1 MVFSPGQDQF
11 RAATRLCICEL
22 CKSAFGSCHQF
33 SNYTLSIAEKNK
45 VYLRSNNAKPDQDEE
60 DETDITD
67 FVAAGSLV
75 AVAADTKSIDTVWF
89 VRVLENGCIGK
100 DNDCDDYGNS
110 IPFGTS
116 FIKGNFLELSDE
128 KTHHRLYTVSKKITY
143 FYKECVLYPFVNM
156 SDTKKGFILKT
167 TDYMDVIQFVEANNF
182 CHL

>member
-1 MVFSPGQDQF
+1 MFKKLRKLYNFSSIVVAKRLNFQFGHFWWLTLLKRSFAKLKDVSTVSGSSKFQAMVFSPGQDQF

-75 AVAADTKSIDTVWF
+75 AVAADTKSG
-89 VRVLENGCIGK
+89 L
-100 DNDCDDYGNS
+100 
-110 IPFGTS
+110 
-116 FIKGNFLELSDE
+116 
-128 KTHHRLYTVSKKITY
+128 
-143 FYKECVLYPFVNM
+143 
-156 SDTKKGFILKT
+156 
-167 TDYMDVIQFVEANNF
+167 
-182 CHL
+182 